1 MRSAQANFIDMD
13 VLAAGAVVRELSSV
27 FDGYWNSEQAYPIGA
42 LTATVDAIRF
52 DALNAVPAE
61 EPTYAARDRFG
72 REAIAAQLQRGT
84 LELRPA
90 RVQVLVDQPSK
101 AAGAVTRTT
110 HAAANDL
117 FASAQSELTIVS
129 PYFVPGDAGLAMLRQ
144 VQERGAT
151 VNVTTNSLGA
161 TDEPLV
167 HASYSKYRMPLLKM
181 GVKLQE
187 LGASL
192 SQKSD
197 SLGDFRSS
205 SGRLHAKLVVIDG
218 QRLFIGSM
226 NMDGRSERHNTEL
239 GLVIDSRELAA
250 EANELFRAGAQ
261 GASYRLQLAGAQGRE
276 HIEWL
281 AREKDGEV
289 RHAREPGRT
298 PGLATKL
305 TLLTALISEDLL

>member
-1 MRSAQANFIDMD
+1 M
-13 VLAAGAVVRELSSV
+13 
-27 FDGYWNSEQAYPIGA
+27 
-42 LTATVDAIRF
+42 DAIRF

-72 REAIAAQLQRGT
+72 REAIAANRT
-84 LELRPA
+84 RHA
-90 RVQVLVDQPSK
+90 RT
-101 AAGAVTRTT
+101 AAGARSGVGRPAVQGRRCVTRTT

>member
-1 MRSAQANFIDMD
+1 M
-13 VLAAGAVVRELSSV
+13 
-27 FDGYWNSEQAYPIGA
+27 
-42 LTATVDAIRF
+42 
-52 DALNAVPAE
+52 
-61 EPTYAARDRFG
+61 
-72 REAIAAQLQRGT
+72 
-84 LELRPA
+84 
-90 RVQVLVDQPSK
+90 PSR
-101 AAGAVTRTT
+101 APL

-129 PYFVPGDAGLAMLRQ
+129 PYLVPGDAGLAMLRQ

-205 SGRLHAKLVVIDG
+205 SGRLHAKLVVIDVPAPVH
-218 QRLFIGSM
+218 RV
-226 NMDGRSERHNTEL
+226 DEHGRP
-239 GLVIDSRELAA
+239 AA
-250 EANELFRAGAQ
+250 NATTPNS
-261 GASYRLQLAGAQGRE
+261 AS
-276 HIEWL
+276 
-281 AREKDGEV
+281 
-289 RHAREPGRT
+289 
-298 PGLATKL
+298 
-305 TLLTALISEDLL
+305 